1 MPYVRIKKPVM
12 LFEIIF
18 AVCPAVNT
26 RTNRNGVATMCV
38 SFEISGR
45 EELQKLVEKLR
56 NIDSVIDI
64 ERTKG
69 G

>member
-1 MPYVRIKKPVM
+1 MTEKNIDI
-12 LFEIIF
+12 LS
-18 AVCPAVNT
+18 VNT
-26 RTNRNGVATMCV
+26 RTSRNGVATMCV
-38 SFEISGR
+38 SFEISGT

-64 ERTKG
+64 ERTQG